1 MSTTPAPSATPN
13 VVVSNPS
20 VRKVANIALGV
31 IGLAVGTAVVVDASS
46 PAFDITAWTTPIT
59 AGYAYLASAFG
70 LVVTVPNIP
79 K

>member
-1 MSTTPAPSATPN
+1 MSTTPPVETPN
-13 VVVSNPS
+13 LVVSSPK
-20 VRKVANIALGV
+20 VRKIANIALGV
-31 IGLAVGTAVVVDASS
+31 VGLAVGTAVVVDASS

>member
-1 MSTTPAPSATPN
+1 MSTPSPTDTPN
-13 VVVSNPS
+13 VVVANPN

-31 IGLAVGTAVVVDASS
+31 VGLVVGTAVVVDASS

-70 LVVTVPNIP
+70 LIVTVPNIP